1 MTVLTVGLALVNWLV
16 VAAGRVADRRVRSWP
31 GCGRKPRWAKRRRP
45 AWLSGRTNLPV
56 GAMDTRASGWWA
68 MIFTVFTEAS
78 LFAYLLF
85 SYYYLAVQPHA
96 PGTFPE
102 GGAAAAGAGAAQ
114 HRHPA
119 GIVGRGGL
127 GAIRHRARQANGG
140 WCAGW
145 ASARCS
151 GVIFL
156 VIQCFEW
163 ADRPFGL
170 SSTPY
175 SSLYFVI
182 TGFHMAHVVVGVLM
196 LLALTFWSG
205 QGYFNSRRFAH
216 IHIGALYWHFVDA
229 VWIAVFFT
237 FYITPLLGLTS

>member
-1 MTVLTVGLALVNWLV
+1 MAEQLNQA
-16 VAAGRVADRRVRSWP
+16 
-31 GCGRKPRWAKRRRP
+31 
-45 AWLSGRTNLPV
+45 LPV

-78 LFAYLLF
+78 LFVYLLF

-102 GGAAAAGAGAAQ
+102 GGPPPLLISAINTAILLTSSVAVGWAQ
-114 HRHPA
+114 LSIEHNRKWRLVA
-119 GIVGRGGL
+119 GL
-127 GAIRHRARQANGG
+127 GTGALL
-140 WCAGW
+140 
-145 ASARCS
+145 

-175 SSLYFVI
+175 SSLYFVV
-182 TGFHMAHVVVGVLM
+182 TGFHMAHVAVGVVM
-196 LLALTFWSG
+196 LLALTLWSG
-205 QGYFNSRRFAH
+205 LGYFNSRRFAH

-237 FYITPLLGLTS
+237 FYITPLLGLKT

>member
-1 MTVLTVGLALVNWLV
+1 MSEHLE
-16 VAAGRVADRRVRSWP
+16 R
-31 GCGRKPRWAKRRRP
+31 
-45 AWLSGRTNLPV
+45 LPV

-85 SYYYLAVQPHA
+85 SYYYLAVQPHM
-96 PGTFPE
+96 PGAFPQ
-102 GGAAAAGAGAAQ
+102 GGPPPLGIASINTVILLTSSATVAWAQLGIEHNSKWRLVAGLGAGA
-114 HRHPA
+114 
-119 GIVGRGGL
+119 VLGL
-127 GAIRHRARQANGG
+127 
-140 WCAGW
+140 
-145 ASARCS
+145 
-151 GVIFL
+151 IFL
-156 VIQCFEW
+156 FIQWFEW
-163 ADRPFGL
+163 GDRPFGF

-182 TGFHMAHVVVGVLM
+182 TGFHMAHVMVGVLM
-196 LLALTFWSG
+196 LLALTFWSWRG
-205 QGYFNSRRFAH
+205 HFNSRRFAH

>member
-1 MTVLTVGLALVNWLV
+1 MTEHFE
-16 VAAGRVADRRVRSWP
+16 
-31 GCGRKPRWAKRRRP
+31 K
-45 AWLSGRTNLPV
+45 LPV

-68 MIFTVFTEAS
+68 MIFTVFTEGS

-85 SYYYLAVQPHA
+85 SYFYLAMQPHV

-102 GGAAAAGAGAAQ
+102 GGPPPLGIAAVNTAVLLASSAIVAWAQ
-114 HRHPA
+114 L
-119 GIVGRGGL
+119 GIERGNTWRLVAGL
-127 GAIRHRARQANGG
+127 GTGAVLGM
-140 WCAGW
+140 
-145 ASARCS
+145 
-151 GVIFL
+151 IFL
-156 VIQCFEW
+156 GIQMMEW
-163 ADRPFGL
+163 QGRPFGL

-196 LLALTFWSG
+196 LLALTFWSARG
-205 QGYFNSRRFAH
+205 HFSPRRFAH

-237 FYITPLLGLTS
+237 FYITPLLGLKA